1 MPFYKRE
8 ELACMSMWALR
19 RAMDKFKEA
28 GHDPVAIV
36 VGSEEGPGRYA
47 ESLGM
52 TWLKH
57 DNKPLGKKL
66 CFCVNKALA
75 TGATYIVKV
84 DSNNAYSDEYIDKC
98 VEALQENYTYFGTK
112 HFLVAQQNPEEER
125 TVIFRCRGKH
135 TPCGTMQFY
144 GRKALLNATRGIEN
158 VWPEDIEFGFDGRL
172 NKAIRNHW
180 GENYVG
186 IISEEPFDCV
196 DIKSDTDINSYKSYL
211 PHKST
216 QYTNRGPN
224 RMVVPGMFE
233 AVRLLDEGYF
243 AEALDKIAAQ
253 EAELSE

>member
-1 MPFYKRE
+1 
-8 ELACMSMWALR
+8 MSMWALR

-36 VGSEEGPGRYA
+36 VGSEEGPGKYA

-57 DNKPLGKKL
+57 DNEPLGKKL

-98 VEALQENYTYFGTK
+98 IEALQENYTYFGTK
-112 HFLVAQQNPEEER
+112 HFLVAHQRPEEER
-125 TVIFRCRGKH
+125 TVIFRCRGKY

-144 GRKALLNATRGIEN
+144 GRRALLNATMGIEN
-158 VWPEDIEFGFDGRL
+158 VWPEDIEVGFDWRL
-172 NKAIRNHW
+172 NKAIRDHW
-180 GENYVG
+180 GEKYVG

-196 DIKSDTDINSYKSYL
+196 DVKGDTDINSYESYL

-253 EAELSE
+253 EAEPSE